1 MEFTLHDLLES
12 GLLPDYRILGKKYNY
27 TRVPVHNVSV
37 QELPVDPSLISEGE
51 LILSTA
57 AGCLQDEN
65 RMMELILQISRSL
78 AAAVIF
84 SFPDDQF
91 GFPEKALNYAAEV
104 ELPLFVIPWSVKF
117 RDVVQTVSFRIQ
129 KSRLSGFTELQTA
142 LFNSYFQL
150 GTLENAAGIIREKL
164 GTDTIITN
172 PAGLLLA
179 RADDGPAEEVSGAA
193 GEAAQEASNN
203 ALPEDSFS
211 DDLLHLQ
218 NWRYPIRIAQ
228 VLSGYL
234 VLGENFDPEIVSQYI
249 CFPLSLWFSRQSMED
264 MMRSRLKNDFVRAL
278 STGDYSSFA
287 EMLRQA
293 ALLGFN
299 LEEPSACILMRALP
313 VSSYSA
319 GGPLPDADS
328 SAAALANEIEAL
340 IEAKT
345 NSKLLYGVSTSRLEF
360 IIYLPLNK
368 TDAGRQV
375 SEWLQHLQSD
385 LSSLVPSCSFH
396 FGISEISL
404 KKPDFRQL
412 YSHASIALHNSIK
425 LSAAG
430 NTGTAFYYFTYMDV
444 REAQIVSILHENGEL
459 RREAGER
466 IGVLSGYGRNEQK
479 DKGIDLVGTLSV
491 FLHSNYN
498 IAQTARELHIHRQS
512 LLYRLEKIEELTEMS
527 LSSHQDLFLLEIW
540 LRVLSMYE

>member
-65 RMMELILQISRSL
+65 RMMELLLQISRSL

-91 GFPEKALNYAAEV
+91 VFPEKALDYAAEV

-117 RDVVQTVSFRIQ
+117 RDVVQTVSLRIQ

-150 GTLENAAGIIREKL
+150 GTLENAADIIREKL
-164 GTDTIITN
+164 GTDAFITN

-179 RADDGPAEEVSGAA
+179 RADNSPAEEISGAA
-193 GEAAQEASNN
+193 GEAEPGQ
-203 ALPEDSFS
+203 DR
-211 DDLLHLQ
+211 
-218 NWRYPIRIAQ
+218 RYPIRIAQ
-228 VLSGYL
+228 VLSGFL
-234 VLGENFDPEIVSQYI
+234 VLGEDFDPEIVSQYV

-299 LEEPSACILMRALP
+299 LEEPFACILMRALP

-345 NSKLLYGVSTSRLEF
+345 NSKLLCGVSTSRLEF